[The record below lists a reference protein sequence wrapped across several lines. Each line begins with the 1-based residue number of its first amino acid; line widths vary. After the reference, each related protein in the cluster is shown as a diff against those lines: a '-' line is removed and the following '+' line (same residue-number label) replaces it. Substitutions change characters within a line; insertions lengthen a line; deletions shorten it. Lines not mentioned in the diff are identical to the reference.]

1 MADIFISYA
10 SEDRARVQPLAQ
22 ALAERGWS
30 VWWDRKIPVG
40 KSFDRVIEE
49 EIAKARCVIVLWSAT
64 SVGKEW
70 VRNEA
75 DDAKS
80 RDILVPVFLDNVK
93 APLAFRML
101 NGANLSSWQPGAA
114 HMEFDKLTERVA
126 ELLGQASNLRTGPS
140 APQPATFHKPLAKEW
155 IARFF
160 RSQLVRGGFA
170 FAAVAVLAV
179 ALVFKTRPPSPAHN
193 PTPSPDRTAAPERLM
208 PATQPELEAKGPA
221 GTGESDMEKAI
232 KDLGG
237 IFGGGAIPATSLA
250 KGFYVPALGMRAAY
264 LTPEQ
269 SASTLGAMPPGA
281 VVMEVESG
289 KPVARAG
296 LQAGDV
302 ILTIADKKTT
312 SEDELR
318 QAIKKIGPGKTEF
331 SYRRAGATKTAVVNC
346 PDCKVE

>member
-126 ELLGQASNLRTGPS
+126 ELLGQAPNLRTGPS
-140 APQPATFHKPLAKEW
+140 VAQPAMVHKPVTKEW

-160 RSQLVRGGFA
+160 RSQLIRGGFA
-170 FAAVAVLAV
+170 FAVLAVLAV
-179 ALVFKTRPPSPAHN
+179 AVVFKTRPPSPANN
-193 PTPSPDRTAAPERLM
+193 PTPSPDRTAAPERLT
-208 PATQPELEAKGPA
+208 PAPQLEAKTPAETGGP
-221 GTGESDMEKAI
+221 DMDKAI
-232 KDLGG
+232 KELGG
-237 IFGGGAIPATSLA
+237 IFGSGAIPATSLA
-250 KGFYVPALGMRAAY
+250 KGFYVPALGMQAAY
-264 LTPEQ
+264 FTPEQ
-269 SASTLGAMPPGA
+269 SASTFGAMPSGA
-281 VVMEVESG
+281 VVMELESG
-289 KPVARAG
+289 KPVAQAG

-302 ILTIADKKTT
+302 ILTIAGKKTT

-346 PDCKVE
+346 PDCKVQ

>member
-1 MADIFISYA
+1 MAEIFISYA
-10 SEDRARVQPLAQ
+10 SEDRTRVQPLAQ
-22 ALAERGWS
+22 ALTECGWS

-49 EIAKARCVIVLWSAT
+49 EIAKARCVIVLWSAI

-80 RDILVPVFLDNVK
+80 RDILVPVFLDNVR

-101 NGANLSSWQPGAA
+101 NGANLSSWQPGTP
-114 HMEFDKLTERVA
+114 HMEFDKLTERIS
-126 ELLGQASNLRTGPS
+126 ELLGQTPAARTENTGTKLDTFREPPS
-140 APQPATFHKPLAKEW
+140 KDW
-155 IARFF
+155 ITRFF
-160 RSQLVRGGFA
+160 RSKLVRGGFA

-179 ALVFKTRPPSPAHN
+179 ALLFKTRPENPATTSVSPQ
-193 PTPSPDRTAAPERLM
+193 TVPDRPMAAADPQPPTKQ
-208 PATQPELEAKGPA
+208 PARP
-221 GTGESDMEKAI
+221 GESDMEKAI

-250 KGFYVPALGMRAAY
+250 KAFYVPALGMRAAY
-264 LTPEQ
+264 LTQEQ
-269 SASTLGAMPPGA
+269 SASTLGAMPAGA
-281 VVMEVESG
+281 VIMEVESG

-302 ILTIADKKTT
+302 ILTIAGKKTT

-318 QAIKKIGPGKTEF
+318 QAILKIGPGKTEF
-331 SYRRAGATKTAVVNC
+331 SYRRAGVVKTAVVNC
-346 PDCKVE
+346 PDCKVD

>member
-93 APLAFRML
+93 APLAFRLL

-126 ELLGQASNLRTGPS
+126 ELLGQAPNLRTGSS
-140 APQPATFHKPLAKEW
+140 AAQPAMFHKPVAKEW

-170 FAAVAVLAV
+170 FAALAMLAV
-179 ALVFKTRPPSPAHN
+179 VLVFKTRPG
-193 PTPSPDRTAAPERLM
+193 RTAAPDRLT
-208 PATQPELEAKGPA
+208 PAEQPLEAKAPA
-221 GTGESDMEKAI
+221 GTDKSDMEKAI

-302 ILTIADKKTT
+302 ILTITGKKTT

-346 PDCKVE
+346 SDCKVE

>member
-10 SEDRARVQPLAQ
+10 SEDRTRVQPLAQ

-30 VWWDRKIPVG
+30 VWWDRNIPVG

-80 RDILVPVFLDNVK
+80 RDILVPVFLENVK

-114 HMEFDKLTERVA
+114 HMEFDKLTERIA
-126 ELLGQASNLRTGPS
+126 ELLGQAPDLRTKPS
-140 APQPATFHKPLAKEW
+140 ATRPAAFHEPVAKGW

-160 RSQLVRGGFA
+160 RSPLVRGGFA
-170 FAAVAVLAV
+170 FAAVAVLTV
-179 ALVFKTRPPSPAHN
+179 AIVFKTRPPGPANN
-193 PTPSPDRTAAPERLM
+193 PTPSPARTVAPERPVPTSPPQLKTKT
-208 PATQPELEAKGPA
+208 PG
-221 GTGESDMEKAI
+221 GTGESEIEKAI
-232 KDLGG
+232 KD
-237 IFGGGAIPATSLA
+237 IFGGGAIAA
-250 KGFYVPALGMRAAY
+250 KEFYVSALGMRAAY

-281 VVMEVESG
+281 VVMEVESA
-289 KPVARAG
+289 KPVGRAG

-302 ILTIADKKTT
+302 ILTIAGRKIT
-312 SEDELR
+312 SEDDLR
-318 QAIKKIGPGKTEF
+318 QAIVKIGPGKTEF
-331 SYRRAGATKTAVVNC
+331 SYRRAGVTKTAVVNC
-346 PDCKVE
+346 PDCKVQ